1 MRKYILSFALL
12 FVLAALYA
20 GAARAQVGEQL
31 RETRQEF
38 KQFRQAEVQEF
49 KQRLEQL
56 KAANQTKR
64 EEFKATVEQNR
75 SELRTRVQTEREQL
89 KEKLAAIK
97 DERKKQIVERVAQQL
112 NELNE
117 RQTNHLVQVLDKLDT
132 ALGRVGTRTDKAEAN
147 GRDISSV
154 RTAISAA
161 NEAITASRAAIS
173 VQAGK
178 SYTIA
183 VTDEAGLRKVVGDAR
198 QTLHNDLSET
208 RKAVKTAHDAVK
220 KAATTLA
227 QIPQVDELKVE
238 PSATE

>member
-117 RQTNHLVQVLDKLDT
+117 RQPNSSTNST
-132 ALGRVGTRTDKAEAN
+132 N
-147 GRDISSV
+147 GRRIIWSRFLINWIRRLEESAQEPTRPR
-154 RTAISAA
+154 RTA
-161 NEAITASRAAIS
+161 
-173 VQAGK
+173 
-178 SYTIA
+178 
-183 VTDEAGLRKVVGDAR
+183 VTYLRSER
-198 QTLHNDLSET
+198 Q
-208 RKAVKTAHDAVK
+208 
-220 KAATTLA
+220 
-227 QIPQVDELKVE
+227 
-238 PSATE
+238 

>member
-161 NEAITASRAAIS
+161 NEAITASRAS
-173 VQAGK
+173 
-178 SYTIA
+178 
-183 VTDEAGLRKVVGDAR
+183 R
-198 QTLHNDLSET
+198 QILHDCRNRRS
-208 RKAVKTAHDAVK
+208 RF
-220 KAATTLA
+220 
-227 QIPQVDELKVE
+227 
-238 PSATE
+238 TESCRRRAPNAS